1 MFLSNKPMKTA
12 IIFFAGRG
20 ADIFTTWLNFR
31 RFGYGMELSPIWYW
45 AMKNHGFEGFVVMN
59 LFISTLIFFAIRYTK
74 KRWLMNLAIT
84 LFYSVSLWNLFIY
97 ILSGMNFLSGL

>member
-1 MFLSNKPMKTA
+1 MKDA
-12 IIFFAGRG
+12 IFYFTGRG

-31 RFGYGMELSPIWYW
+31 LFGYGVELSPVWYR
-45 AMKNHGFEGFVVMN
+45 AMEDLGFGGFVVIN

-84 LFYSVSLWNLFIY
+84 LFYGVSLWNLFIY